1 MLLDIDAPLDEIL
14 KIWHSVTPTDPFVKE
29 NIDEALFLYEQAK
42 QNRKMIDGFDDKYVL
57 YKMITCPI
65 DIKDKNV
72 VDLWNHYCC
81 TYTADISLERL
92 VLYREK
98 KEVSSSMRRTINS
111 WICIISFHIAC
122 RK

>member
-1 MLLDIDAPLDEIL
+1 MC
-14 KIWHSVTPTDPFVKE
+14 
-29 NIDEALFLYEQAK
+29 
-42 QNRKMIDGFDDKYVL
+42 L

-65 DIKDKNV
+65 DIKDKKV

-81 TYTADISLERL
+81 TYTADVSLERP

-111 WICIISFHIAC
+111 WICIIKFTSHAESD
-122 RK
+122 RGRLASQRT